1 MARAPHYLCVMRAP
15 ILPVVM
21 LSLAGL
27 LGACRSDQAPPSSTT
42 LATGE
47 SRAVEYP
54 NPRPKPDFTLTATD
68 GTPFAFRRDTEG
80 YLTLLFFGYTSCPDV
95 CPVHMANLAAALH
108 KLPDRIARRVK
119 VVFVTTDPERD
130 TPERLRAWL
139 DHFDKGFVGLTGTV
153 AEIDSTQRLLRVPPA
168 VREDIGDG
176 RYLVGHVAHIIVF
189 TRDGLGRFAFPFG
202 TRQADWA
209 RELPALVEI
218 GAGS

>member
-1 MARAPHYLCVMRAP
+1 
-15 ILPVVM
+15 
-21 LSLAGL
+21 
-27 LGACRSDQAPPSSTT
+27 
-42 LATGE
+42 
-47 SRAVEYP
+47 
-54 NPRPKPDFTLTATD
+54 
-68 GTPFAFRRDTEG
+68 
-80 YLTLLFFGYTSCPDV
+80 
-95 CPVHMANLAAALH
+95 MANLAAALH
-108 KLPDRIARRVK
+108 SPDRISRRVK

-139 DHFDKGFVGLTGTV
+139 DHFDKGFVGLTGTA

-168 VREDIGDG
+168 VRDDIGDG

>member
-1 MARAPHYLCVMRAP
+1 MRAP
-15 ILPVVM
+15 V
-21 LSLAGL
+21 LSAVLFSAAGL
-27 LGACRSDQAPPSSTT
+27 VVSCRSDQAPAAEAPP
-42 LATGE
+42 ATGE

-108 KLPDRIARRVK
+108 KLPDRISRRVK

-139 DHFDKGFVGLTGTV
+139 DHFDKGFVGLTGTA
-153 AEIDSTQRLLRVPPA
+153 AEIDSTQRLLRLPPA
-168 VREDIGDG
+168 VREDIGEG

>member
-1 MARAPHYLCVMRAP
+1 MRAFA
-15 ILPVVM
+15 LPTAL
-21 LSLAGL
+21 LSLAGI
-27 LGACRSDQAPPSSTT
+27 LGACRSDRLPGSDLPPTDG
-42 LATGE
+42 A

-68 GTPFAFRRDTEG
+68 GAPFAFRRDTEG

-95 CPVHMANLAAALH
+95 CPVHMANLSAALH
-108 KLPDRIARRVK
+108 KLPDRVSRRVK

-153 AEIDSTQRLLRVPPA
+153 AEIDSTQRLLRLPPA
-168 VREDIGDG
+168 VREEIGDG
-176 RYLVGHVAHIIVF
+176 RYLIGHVAHIIVF
-189 TRDGLGRFAFPFG
+189 TRDGLGRYAFPFG

-209 RELPALVEI
+209 RELPRLVEI